1 MKIKDFK
8 MLLKIYCIKQ
18 ESVANVANCSQAA
31 VSKWCNGKCEPS
43 LNAIIKMSEV
53 FQIPIEEIVLAFKKE
68 DLSQEQ
74 TQLDGQVKFDY
85 ID

>member
-1 MKIKDFK
+1 MKEI
-8 MLLKIYCIKQ
+8 LKKYSLKQ
-18 ESVANVANCSQAA
+18 KNIA
-31 VSKWCNGKCEPS
+31 KTL

-53 FQIPIEEIVLAFKKE
+53 FHISIEEIVLAFKKE

>member
-1 MKIKDFK
+1 MKEILKK
-8 MLLKIYCIKQ
+8 YSLKQKNIAKTLNYSQMLI
-18 ESVANVANCSQAA
+18 
-31 VSKWCNGKCEPS
+31 SKWCNGKCEPS

-53 FQIPIEEIVLAFKKE
+53 FHIPIEEIVLAFKKE

-74 TQLDGQVKFDY
+74 TQIDGQVKFDY